1 MKKLLKNVIPGDSK
15 NKRKIENI
23 VFLIIILIIT
33 VILMKT
39 IWQDDSPENKLE
51 STNST
56 EKSTLAE
63 SQNTEKED
71 LEKRMES
78 ILSTIKNVGKVN
90 VLINYSESSKMEA
103 LYNESTTTSSTEE
116 GDTSGGTR
124 NVTETETKKDVVFS
138 EKSGNKEPVTQ
149 KTVMPTIQGAV
160 ITAEG
165 AGDPIVKTNIINAA
179 IHRLFTR
186 IIDIRGER
194 LYAREQYRIS
204 RK

>member
-1 MKKLLKNVIPGDSK
+1 MKNLLKNVIPGDSK

-39 IWQDDSPENKLE
+39 IWQDDSTKENKLE

-71 LEKRMES
+71 LEKRVES
-78 ILSTIKNVGKVN
+78 ILCTIKNVGKVN

-124 NVTETETKKDVVFS
+124 NVTEIETKKDVVFS

-165 AGDPIVKTNIINAA
+165 AGDPMVKTNIINAVGA
-179 IHRLFTR
+179 LTGLS
-186 IIDIRGER
+186 IDKIQVFEI
-194 LYAREQYRIS
+194 QN
-204 RK
+204 

>member
-1 MKKLLKNVIPGDSK
+1 MKNLLKNVIPGDSK

-165 AGDPIVKTNIINAA
+165 AGDPIVKTNIINAVGA
-179 IHRLFTR
+179 LTGLS
-186 IIDIRGER
+186 IDKIQVFEI
-194 LYAREQYRIS
+194 QS
-204 RK
+204 

>member
-1 MKKLLKNVIPGDSK
+1 MKNLLKNVIPGDSK

-71 LEKRMES
+71 LEKRIES
-78 ILSTIKNVGKVN
+78 ILCTIKNVGKVN

-165 AGDPIVKTNIINAA
+165 AGDPIVKTNIINAVGA
-179 IHRLFTR
+179 LTGLS
-186 IIDIRGER
+186 IDKIQVFEI
-194 LYAREQYRIS
+194 QN
-204 RK
+204 

>member
-1 MKKLLKNVIPGDSK
+1 MKKLLKNLIPGDSK

-165 AGDPIVKTNIINAA
+165 AGDPIVKTNIINAVGA
-179 IHRLFTR
+179 LTGLS
-186 IIDIRGER
+186 IDKIQVFEI
-194 LYAREQYRIS
+194 QS
-204 RK
+204 

>member
-1 MKKLLKNVIPGDSK
+1 MKNLLKNVIPGDSK

-71 LEKRMES
+71 LEKRIES

-165 AGDPIVKTNIINAA
+165 AGDPIIKTNIINAVGA
-179 IHRLFTR
+179 LTGLS
-186 IIDIRGER
+186 IDKIQVFEI
-194 LYAREQYRIS
+194 QS
-204 RK
+204 

>member
-1 MKKLLKNVIPGDSK
+1 MRFLKKLLKNVIPGDSK

-165 AGDPIVKTNIINAA
+165 EGDPIVKTNIINAVGA
-179 IHRLFTR
+179 LTGLS
-186 IIDIRGER
+186 IDKIQVFEI
-194 LYAREQYRIS
+194 QS
-204 RK
+204 

>member
-1 MKKLLKNVIPGDSK
+1 MKNLLKNVIPGDSK

-39 IWQDDSPENKLE
+39 IWQDDSTKEKSLE

-71 LEKRMES
+71 LEKRMEN
-78 ILSTIKNVGKVN
+78 ILCTIKNVGKVN

-165 AGDPIVKTNIINAA
+165 AGDPIVKTNIINAVGA
-179 IHRLFTR
+179 LTGLS
-186 IIDIRGER
+186 IDKIQVFEI
-194 LYAREQYRIS
+194 QS
-204 RK
+204 

>member
-165 AGDPIVKTNIINAA
+165 AGDPIVKTNIINAVGA
-179 IHRLFTR
+179 LTGLS
-186 IIDIRGER
+186 IDKIQVFEI
-194 LYAREQYRIS
+194 QS
-204 RK
+204 

>member
-1 MKKLLKNVIPGDSK
+1 MIFLKNLLKNVIPGDSK

-39 IWQDDSPENKLE
+39 IWQDDSTKEKSLE

-103 LYNESTTTSSTEE
+103 LYNESTTTSST
-116 GDTSGGTR
+116 
-124 NVTETETKKDVVFS
+124 
-138 EKSGNKEPVTQ
+138 
-149 KTVMPTIQGAV
+149 V
-160 ITAEG
+160 I
-165 AGDPIVKTNIINAA
+165 PLV
-179 IHRLFTR
+179 
-186 IIDIRGER
+186 
-194 LYAREQYRIS
+194 EQEM
-204 RK
+204 

>member
-1 MKKLLKNVIPGDSK
+1 MIFLKNLLKNVIPGDSK

-39 IWQDDSPENKLE
+39 IWQDDSTKEKSLE

-165 AGDPIVKTNIINAA
+165 AGDPIVKTNIINAVGA
-179 IHRLFTR
+179 LTGLS
-186 IIDIRGER
+186 IDKIQVFEI
-194 LYAREQYRIS
+194 QS
-204 RK
+204 

>member
-1 MKKLLKNVIPGDSK
+1 MKNLLKNVIPGDSK

-39 IWQDDSPENKLE
+39 IWQDDSTKENKLE

-78 ILSTIKNVGKVN
+78 ILCTIKNVGKVN

-165 AGDPIVKTNIINAA
+165 AGDPIVKTNIISAVGA
-179 IHRLFTR
+179 LTGLS
-186 IIDIRGER
+186 IDKIQVFEI
-194 LYAREQYRIS
+194 QN
-204 RK
+204 

>member
-39 IWQDDSPENKLE
+39 IWQDDSTKEKSLE

-165 AGDPIVKTNIINAA
+165 AGDPIVKTNIINAVGA
-179 IHRLFTR
+179 LTGLS
-186 IIDIRGER
+186 IDKIQVFEI
-194 LYAREQYRIS
+194 QS
-204 RK
+204 

>member
-1 MKKLLKNVIPGDSK
+1 MKNLLKNVIPGDSK

-33 VILMKT
+33 VILMKP
-39 IWQDDSPENKLE
+39 IWQDDSTKEKSLE

-165 AGDPIVKTNIINAA
+165 AGDPIVKTNIINAVGA
-179 IHRLFTR
+179 LTGLS
-186 IIDIRGER
+186 IDKIQVFEI
-194 LYAREQYRIS
+194 QS
-204 RK
+204 